1 MPKAVK
7 FSVTYFDL
15 GAPKYEADK
24 TYPET
29 EETLR
34 CVARGIAESVNV
46 KAAEIEA
53 DPDAV
58 KVEPA
63 VIVKVEAKAD

>member
-7 FSVTYFDL
+7 FNVSYFDA

-46 KAAEIEA
+46 KSAEVDA
-53 DPDAV
+53 DPDAA
-58 KVEPA
+58 KVE
-63 VIVKVEAKAD
+63 VEAKAD